1 MLVKGGYME
10 PEEAASSVL
19 SQEPFEQRMSRAADV
34 FYEYVVNYAPELLS
48 PQHNSFY
55 ETAINTD
62 NSIKTKT
69 FGASQVN
76 YLAEQ

>member
-1 MLVKGGYME
+1 MG
-10 PEEAASSVL
+10 
-19 SQEPFEQRMSRAADV
+19 RAADV

-55 ETAINTD
+55 ETAVNTD
-62 NSIKTKT
+62 STIKTKT

-76 YLAEQ
+76 YLTENQNLLTLETLSQTLLGLSE